1 MKTLLLFVLSMV
13 VALLLC
19 EVGIRIFEAT
29 RGKEISYEALYKNST
44 IPLDT
49 LNYNESPVSRSK
61 PKEEFRVLSFGD
73 SFAYS
78 IVRAP
83 NHYHGIAAN
92 RATELSQRLVTVV
105 NLGEP
110 AVSFYQYMKAYEVW
124 GKLLEHDGVVF
135 NIYLGNDLLDVAYRY
150 VSTDVKVNRLF
161 LNLDRD
167 PATGQSRSVSI
178 PKKFT
183 LRILDYAY
191 AAQLIFQGVVK
202 PASVPPQATG
212 LYNFAVLKLAEDK
225 WLNILN
231 TQLDNFDATKLARLR
246 EGYLAVIKFASFVS
260 KIRSDGKK
268 VLVMLAPNQVQ
279 VSDPTLDLVMTKF
292 RHDRALFDL
301 DLSAALIYQIF
312 QDFDP
317 GVGLTYLRTPLRCA
331 EQQGAPTYYET
342 DTHWSVEG
350 NRVVGQYLGSW
361 LANRWLGVPPVPDKQ
376 CDDKVDLSPE
386 RVFIYNLQI
395 KPLFEAANRA
405 N

>member
-1 MKTLLLFVLSMV
+1 MKTLLLFVLSVV
-13 VALLLC
+13 VALLLG

-83 NHYHGIAAN
+83 NHYHGIAAK
-92 RATELSQRLVTVV
+92 RATELSQQLVTVV

-110 AVSFYQYMKAYEVW
+110 AVSFYQYMKAYGVW

-150 VSTDVKVNRLF
+150 VSSDVKINRLF

-167 PATGQSRSVSI
+167 LATGQSRSVSI
-178 PKKFT
+178 PAKFP

-191 AAQLIFQGVVK
+191 AAKLIFSGAVQ
-202 PASVPPQATG
+202 PASVPHPATG
-212 LYNFAVLKLAEDK
+212 LYNFAVTKLAEDK
-225 WLNILN
+225 WLDILN
-231 TQLDNFDATKLARLR
+231 TQLDNFDTAKLARLQ

-268 VLVMLAPNQVQ
+268 VLVMLAPNQAQ

-292 RHDRALFDL
+292 KHDRALFDL
-301 DLSAALIYQIF
+301 DLNAALIYQIF
-312 QDFDP
+312 QHIDQ
-317 GVGLTYLRTPLRCA
+317 GVGLTYLRNPLRCA
-331 EQQGAPTYYET
+331 EQQGTPTYYDT

-350 NRVVGQYLGSW
+350 NRVVGQHLGSW
-361 LANRWLGVPPVPDKQ
+361 LASRWLGVPTVADRQ
-376 CDDKVDLSPE
+376 CDDKVDLSSE
-386 RVFIYNLQI
+386 RVSIYNLQI
-395 KPLFEAANRA
+395 KPLFEAAKRA